1 MKLIRVFSILF
12 LCTTSLSAQIG
23 GDNTFEFLNLTSS
36 ARILALGNVLVN
48 TLDDDVNLA
57 QQLPSLNH
65 AGMNHQLSVNFTNY
79 YAGVKFG
86 SLVYGLPNSKY
97 ENISLGMQYL
107 NYGSFTRT
115 DSYGNVIGD
124 FSAGEYAVY
133 ASAAIYKV
141 SAFRFG
147 TTLKAVYSN
156 LEAYNSYGILADVSA
171 TYELKQERVLASLL
185 VKNAGFQIKTYAR
198 ESEPMPFEMV
208 LGISAKL
215 EHAPLRWSVSWAH
228 LEKWDLS
235 YEDSSQPE
243 IDLLTNEEITV
254 KNTLRD
260 KILSHLHVGGEF
272 LLGKNFNIRMGYNF
286 RKRQELALDLYKH
299 NVGLSWGFSMKVRKF
314 HFNYARAAYHAV
326 GPMHTLSMTS
336 NLLNF
341 RRK

>member
-1 MKLIRVFSILF
+1 MKLIRVITILF
-12 LCTTSLSAQIG
+12 LCTTSLSAQTG
-23 GDNTFEFLNLTSS
+23 GDNTFEFLNLTTS

-48 TLDDDVNLA
+48 TFDDDVNLA

-65 AGMNHQLSVNFTNY
+65 VGMNHQFSVNFTNY

-86 SLVYGLPNSKY
+86 SLVYGLPSSKY
-97 ENISLGMQYL
+97 ENISVGMQYL
-107 NYGSFTRT
+107 NYGDFKRT
-115 DSYGNVIGD
+115 DEFGNVIGE

-156 LEAYNSYGILADVSA
+156 LESYNSYGLLTDVSA

-185 VKNAGFQIKTYAR
+185 VKNLGFQIKTYAR

-215 EHAPLRWSVSWAH
+215 EHAPLRWSISWSH

-235 YEDSSQPE
+235 YVDPSEPVTDM
-243 IDLLTNEEITV
+243 LTNEEIIV
-254 KNTLRD
+254 KYTLRD
-260 KILSHLHVGGEF
+260 KILSHLHVGGE
-272 LLGKNFNIRMGYNF
+272 LLFGKNFNIRMGYNF

-326 GPMHTLSMTS
+326 GPMHTFSVMS
-336 NLLNF
+336 NLAKF
-341 RRK
+341 KRK